1 MNEWEK
7 KKAKGPLSSPSL
19 PFSPSHLNRNNK
31 SVERKPDHVNGLKV
45 LSQLFNFRL
54 PSFSS
59 PLASSSSFL
68 PPNINNTTTSSST
81 TKTSLSLLSQET
93 LSFNKQGRPPNPLA
107 PQDLHHERSFL
118 HPSLSRQSA
127 PLDESCCVRLQDS
140 EAEGEHG
147 EYQHINKVT
156 PTWNGGNN
164 IQREKGPCHIPSIL
178 LNDTAVSPLYALSWF
193 TTYEIIIN
201 LLRILVA
208 YTADSKGHLFCLDI
222 LPPVNKQDIE
232 EHFGSHGT
240 GKITEI
246 KLMQG
251 FGFIEYEDAMD
262 AKDVVPV
269 PLFHLQSVERRR
281 ANTGIRLFARFL
293 LSSFPYV
300 IHSCFHS
307 RVKKIET

>member
-1 MNEWEK
+1 M
-7 KKAKGPLSSPSL
+7 
-19 PFSPSHLNRNNK
+19 
-31 SVERKPDHVNGLKV
+31 
-45 LSQLFNFRL
+45 
-54 PSFSS
+54 
-59 PLASSSSFL
+59 
-68 PPNINNTTTSSST
+68 
-81 TKTSLSLLSQET
+81 
-93 LSFNKQGRPPNPLA
+93 
-107 PQDLHHERSFL
+107 
-118 HPSLSRQSA
+118 
-127 PLDESCCVRLQDS
+127 DS
-140 EAEGEHG
+140 EEEGEHG
-147 EYQHINKVT
+147 EYQYINKVT

-193 TTYEIIIN
+193 TTSEIIIN

-262 AKDVVPV
+262 AKDVVPGEDTSMV
-269 PLFHLQSVERRR
+269 AFTFPGSFRFLFFPLCLCLLFFFHYSCFTFNPWNDAVLILESVFVLVSCSPAFHGTDFKGERLTVQFARGPRRREPFPGPPERSAAPRPRRTIYRMQITGLPETSWQLSPVFFVELVLDSSPSLLVDSSHFQSGEMARSGFNLQSQI
-281 ANTGIRLFARFL
+281 G
-293 LSSFPYV
+293 
-300 IHSCFHS
+300 
-307 RVKKIET
+307 